1 MASLA
6 SLQIIETMSL
16 STDVEELLE
25 ALGPFYEY
33 VKEDDSGVEM
43 ESPGISALL
52 GTFSGN

>member
-1 MASLA
+1 
-6 SLQIIETMSL
+6 MSL

-43 ESPGISALL
+43 ESPGINALL
-52 GTFSGN
+52 GTFTGNNIGLACKS